1 MRAVDAAS
9 ASPKIGSNIGAG
21 PDVLAATLAGD
32 PGMEILDASVA
43 ALKST
48 RRAASHAVA
57 NRLMAFGARWVAA
70 FDGGCRQFVILA
82 AGLDAR
88 AWRMPRPDASAQVF
102 EPRDHP
108 PR

>member
-43 ALKST
+43 ALKSM
-48 RRAASHAVA
+48 RRAASHSTPAGS
-57 NRLMAFGARWVAA
+57 RRSTG
-70 FDGGCRQFVILA
+70 A
-82 AGLDAR
+82 AG
-88 AWRMPRPDASAQVF
+88 SS
-102 EPRDHP
+102 
-108 PR
+108 